1 MFKKLFQKPA
11 DLPVPPT
18 PPYQAP
24 SGAAHDAAG
33 FDAAGFDA
41 LSAAREGGLEVFA
54 CLTARLKQ
62 DGRVHIESMLCAL
75 GAVAGYACQAQL
87 RAQARAAGLA
97 EASAFHVVTAGD
109 GRRYFF
115 GELLNGLLAGP
126 RMSIWT
132 VCSGG
137 LGIAGKAGLPDAADI
152 FQHVTASS
160 GSASFGVPRVP
171 AAHQPAAMPVDY
183 LKALWPLVAPI
194 AARHSPDPAH
204 WNLLFC
210 AALKRTL
217 QVAEGTIARDIACR
231 LVMESAVAMS
241 KVDLDAA

>member
-1 MFKKLFQKPA
+1 M
-11 DLPVPPT
+11 
-18 PPYQAP
+18 
-24 SGAAHDAAG
+24 
-33 FDAAGFDA
+33 
-41 LSAAREGGLEVFA
+41 SAAREGGLEVFA

-62 DGRVHIESMLCAL
+62 DGRVHIECMLCAL

-87 RAQARAAGLA
+87 RAQARAGGLP
-97 EASAFHVVTAGD
+97 EASVFHVVTAGD

-115 GELLNGLLAGP
+115 GEPLNGLLAGP

-137 LGIAGKAGLPDAADI
+137 LGIGGKAARLEPNEI
-152 FQHVTASS
+152 FQHV
-160 GSASFGVPRVP
+160 SASVGTEAFGVPRVA
-171 AAHQPAAMPVDY
+171 AAHQPAAMPAAY
-183 LKALWPLVAPI
+183 LEALWPPVAAI
-194 AARHSPDPAH
+194 AARHSPDPGH

-217 QVAEGTIARDIACR
+217 QVAEGTIAPELACR